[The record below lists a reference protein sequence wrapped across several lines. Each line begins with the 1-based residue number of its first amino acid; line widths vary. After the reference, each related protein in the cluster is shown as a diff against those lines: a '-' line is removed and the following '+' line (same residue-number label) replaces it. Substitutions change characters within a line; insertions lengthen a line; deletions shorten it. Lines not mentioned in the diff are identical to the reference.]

1 MAGCAQAQRAVASSH
16 GGGLPLPV
24 EANLTMVI
32 SQMENRLTQLENRLT
47 QLMCDQQRV
56 LKTVLCIA
64 EFMQQSSMADAEDK
78 SAPAALSAAPG
89 ATVQGSSQL
98 PTIAAMQLQMQ

>member
-1 MAGCAQAQRAVASSH
+1 MAGRAQSQGAVASSH

-47 QLMCDQQRV
+47 QLMCDQPRI
-56 LKTVLCIA
+56 LSTVLCIA
-64 EFMQQSSMADAEDK
+64 DFMQQSMADTDDN
-78 SAPAALSAAPG
+78 SAPAAVSAAPG

-98 PTIAAMQLQMQ
+98 PITAAMQMQ